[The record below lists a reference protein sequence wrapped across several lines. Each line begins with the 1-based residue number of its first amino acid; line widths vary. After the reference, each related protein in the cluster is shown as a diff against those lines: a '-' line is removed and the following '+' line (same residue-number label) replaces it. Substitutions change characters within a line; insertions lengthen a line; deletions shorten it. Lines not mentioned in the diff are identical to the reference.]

1 MSPLGVLI
9 TPHREV
15 QVSKA
20 LRSVLPK
27 NATVRLVQLTKMAL
41 DGEQVVVYDTG
52 NQFEPHSHVAVVKSG
67 QRAADFALTRLFHR
81 HGGGESY
88 ELFNASQFLSADN
101 KNVFIV
107 AFRNIGDGAGTL
119 FVLLTERDG
128 RYEVAW
134 KERTTQGRF
143 KVLRSGKIQVWD
155 SDGGGLCVWCVQ
167 QYDVT
172 TFEWKDGGLSRINHF
187 KTKDAL
193 DPGPI
198 ADTPIAIEK

>member
-20 LRSVLPK
+20 LRSVLPA

-41 DGEQVVVYDTG
+41 DGEQVVVYDMG

-67 QRAADFALTRLFHR
+67 QRTANFALTRLFHR
-81 HGGGESY
+81 GGVGESY

-101 KNVFIV
+101 KNVFIA
-107 AFRNIGDGAGTL
+107 AFRNIGDGSGTL
-119 FVLLTERDG
+119 FVLLAERDG
-128 RYEVAW
+128 RYEVEW
-134 KERTTQGRF
+134 KERTHQGRF
-143 KVLRSGKIQVWD
+143 KVLRSGNIQVLD
-155 SDGGGLCVWCVQ
+155 GTGGGLCVWCPQ

-172 TFEWKDGGLSRINHF
+172 TFEWKDAGLSRINHF
-187 KTKDAL
+187 IAKVAL

-198 ADTPIAIEK
+198 ADMPIVIEK